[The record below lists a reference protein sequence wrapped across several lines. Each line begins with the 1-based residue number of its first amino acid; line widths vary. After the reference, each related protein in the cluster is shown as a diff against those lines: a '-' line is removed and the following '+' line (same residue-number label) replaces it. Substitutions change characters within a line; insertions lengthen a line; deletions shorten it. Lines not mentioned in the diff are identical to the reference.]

1 MTQGEQGAAAGLSM
15 AWKMT
20 GQREILQPV
29 IDAYHRGEIPDDEAE
44 LIADIAGLDPRQRG
58 LIASKSD
65 HLFSAAAKYTPEQ
78 QRLSGGG
85 ITGRKDGN
93 FPTWVWRTK
102 PDSDVIQNPDGS
114 VSSHKMRHEV
124 TEDGTWITFPQIQR
138 DESGQLK
145 DYGDEAMDR
154 VLESGNYFK
163 YPDEKSAA
171 AYSMGSWK
179 QPGREPGTGDEG
191 LIARLTKGMGDGKP
205 APRPDTMEFRE
216 GVDSPGRRDTMEFR
230 EGIDNPGTRIP
241 MLQTETPDFSKNRGT
256 PAMRKEEPR
265 FEPSQAKPAA
275 RLETPKKKSGVINT
289 DVIHGIESNFG
300 DPKFM
305 LSDKGAKGHYGFMPG
320 TWEQVREELGHAGDD
335 SWSFENGTM
344 DKDKSEEASNYYF
357 NEVIPRELRNYGVP
371 VTEKTILA
379 AYNYG
384 SKNVKKKYEEHGA
397 KWWEGHLPKE
407 TRNYIKKY
415 EKRKKNG

>member
-1 MTQGEQGAAAGLSM
+1 M

-20 GQREILQPV
+20 GNDEIMAPV
-29 IDAYHRGEIPDDEAE
+29 IEAYHRGEIPDREAE

-93 FPTWVWRTK
+93 FPSWVWRMK
-102 PDSDVIQNPDGS
+102 PGSDVIQNPDGS
-114 VSSHKMRHEV
+114 VSSHLMGHEQL
-124 TEDGTWITFPQIQR
+124 EDGTWIAFPYIQR

-191 LIARLTKGMGDGKP
+191 LIARLTKGMGDGRP

-230 EGIDNPGTRIP
+230 EGIDNPGTTVP
-241 MLQTETPDFSKNRGT
+241 LLQTETGKMLHQHESSGRDFFEVYKDTEGIKTIGVGYNLEESYARGEVEALGLDYDKVLAGTQKINAEQQNALFEHSYKRGVADARSFT
-256 PAMRKEEPR
+256 PEYDNLP
-265 FEPSQAKPAA
+265 
-275 RLETPKKKSGVINT
+275 
-289 DVIHGIESNFG
+289 
-300 DPKFM
+300 
-305 LSDKGAKGHYGFMPG
+305 KGAQDVLVDMSFNMGGPRLKGFKNFKAAIEEKNYTKAKKEMEKSTWFRKHKESSEKAGRPDSRATNMVNKFLDAIDHWRKPG
-320 TWEQVREELGHAGDD
+320 EP
-335 SWSFENGTM
+335 
-344 DKDKSEEASNYYF
+344 K
-357 NEVIPRELRNYGVP
+357 LRSTLN
-371 VTEKTILA
+371 
-379 AYNYG
+379 
-384 SKNVKKKYEEHGA
+384 
-397 KWWEGHLPKE
+397 
-407 TRNYIKKY
+407 
-415 EKRKKNG
+415 